1 MINMGRKNDLLLI
14 VSYILILAGSL
25 LFFFQNRTLEKYKDI
40 LSNVDTT
47 AVVVKH
53 DTIYTD
59 RDTTIT
65 QPIVIKETILRID
78 TLYTSDGDT
87 VDVKKKTKLIPIQ

>member
-1 MINMGRKNDLLLI
+1 MEKKTNNR
-14 VSYILILAGSL
+14 L
-25 LFFFQNRTLEKYKDI
+25 LFIATLIMALMSAVMFYQNKTLGRYKEI
-40 LSNVDTT
+40 LNNVDTT
-47 AVVVKH
+47 AVVIQH
-53 DTIYTD
+53 DTVYTD
-59 RDTTIT
+59 IDSTIT